1 MKYTDTIIFDLDGT
15 LLNTLWDLTE
25 ATNYALK
32 ECGYPERSYDE
43 IRHFVG
49 NGVEMLIR
57 RAVPQDT
64 SEDRI
69 QEVLAIFKIFYMHN
83 SRNNTKPYDGIIELL
98 EHLKKKGFKIGVVS
112 NKFDKA
118 VKDLCNNY
126 FFGLIDV
133 VTGESANVPKKPSP
147 IGVLKT
153 IEELGANP
161 DKTVLVGDSEVD
173 IETAKNAGIYSV
185 GVLWGFRDEQTL
197 IDAGADELVDSPER
211 LEMIL

>member
-15 LLNTLWDLTE
+15 LLDTLWDLTE

-57 RAVPQDT
+57 RAVPEGT
-64 SEDRI
+64 SKDRI
-69 QEVLAIFKIFYMHN
+69 QEVLAIFKIYYMHN

-98 EHLKKKGFKIGVVS
+98 EHLKRKGFKIGVVS

-133 VTGESANVPKKPSP
+133 VIGESANVPKKPSP

-161 DKTVLVGDSEVD
+161 DKTVLVGDSEAD
-173 IETAKNAGIYSV
+173 IETAKNAGIYSI

>member
-1 MKYTDTIIFDLDGT
+1 MKYTNTVIFDLDGT
-15 LLNTLWDLTE
+15 LLDTLWDLTD

-43 IRHFVG
+43 IRRFVG

-83 SRNNTKPYDGIIELL
+83 SKNSTKPYDGIIELL
-98 EHLKKKGFKIGVVS
+98 ESLKKKGFKIGVVS

-118 VKDLCNNY
+118 VKKLCNDY
-126 FFGLIDV
+126 FFGLIDIA
-133 VTGESANVPKKPSP
+133 TGESCDVPKKPSP

-153 IEELGANP
+153 IEELGGAP
-161 DKTVLVGDSEVD
+161 DKSVMIGDSETD
-173 IETAKNAGIYSV
+173 IQTAKNAGIMSI
-185 GVLWGFRDEQTL
+185 GVLWGFRDEKTL
-197 IDAGADELVDSPER
+197 VDAGADELVDSPER

>member
-1 MKYTDTIIFDLDGT
+1 MKYTDTVIFDLDGT

-25 ATNYALK
+25 ATNYALR

-43 IRHFVG
+43 VRHFVG

-57 RAVPQDT
+57 RAVPEGLE
-64 SEDRI
+64 EDII
-69 QEVLAIFKIFYMHN
+69 QEVLAIFKIYYMHN
-83 SRNNTKPYDGIIELL
+83 SRNNTKPYDGIVELL

-118 VKDLCNNY
+118 VKKLCNDY
-126 FFGLIDV
+126 FFGLVDV
-133 VTGESANVPKKPSP
+133 VTGESADVPKKPSP

-153 IEELGANP
+153 INELGAKP
-161 DKTVLVGDSEVD
+161 DKTVMIGDSEVD
-173 IETAKNAGIYSV
+173 VQTAKNAGIYSI

-197 IDAGADELVDSPER
+197 VDAGVDELVDSPER

>member
-1 MKYTDTIIFDLDGT
+1 MKYTNTVIFDLDGT
-15 LLNTLWDLTE
+15 LLDTLWDLTD

-43 IRHFVG
+43 IRRFVG

-83 SRNNTKPYDGIIELL
+83 SKNSTKPYDGIIELL
-98 EHLKKKGFKIGVVS
+98 ESLKKKGFKIGVVS

-118 VKDLCNNY
+118 VKKLCNDY
-126 FFGLIDV
+126 FFGLIDIA
-133 VTGESANVPKKPSP
+133 TGESCNVPKKPSP

-161 DKTVLVGDSEVD
+161 DKSVMIGDSETD
-173 IETAKNAGIYSV
+173 IQTAKNAGIVSI
-185 GVLWGFRDEQTL
+185 GVLWGFRDEKTL
-197 IDAGADELVDSPER
+197 VEAGADELVDSPER

>member
-1 MKYTDTIIFDLDGT
+1 MKYTNTVIFDLDGT
-15 LLNTLWDLTE
+15 LVDTLWDLTD

-43 IRHFVG
+43 IRRFVG

-83 SRNNTKPYDGIIELL
+83 SKNSTKPYDGIIELL
-98 EHLKKKGFKIGVVS
+98 ESLKKKGFKIGVVS

-118 VKDLCNNY
+118 VKKLCNDY
-126 FFGLIDV
+126 FFGLIDIA
-133 VTGESANVPKKPSP
+133 TGESCDVPKKPSP

-153 IEELGANP
+153 IEELGGAP
-161 DKTVLVGDSEVD
+161 DKSVMIGDSETD
-173 IETAKNAGIYSV
+173 IQTAKNAGIMSI
-185 GVLWGFRDEQTL
+185 GVLWGFRDEKTL
-197 IDAGADELVDSPER
+197 VEAGADELVDSPER

>member
-1 MKYTDTIIFDLDGT
+1 MKYTNTVIFDLDGT
-15 LLNTLWDLTE
+15 LLDTLWDLTD

-43 IRHFVG
+43 IRRFVG

-83 SRNNTKPYDGIIELL
+83 SKNSTKPYDGIIELL
-98 EHLKKKGFKIGVVS
+98 ESLKKKGFKIGVVS

-118 VKDLCNNY
+118 VKKLCNDY
-126 FFGLIDV
+126 FFGLIDIA
-133 VTGESANVPKKPSP
+133 TGESCNVPKKPSP

-153 IEELGANP
+153 IEELGAPP
-161 DKTVLVGDSEVD
+161 DKSVMIGDSETD
-173 IETAKNAGIYSV
+173 IQTAKNAGIVSI
-185 GVLWGFRDEQTL
+185 GVLWGYRDEKTL
-197 IDAGADELVDSPER
+197 VEAGADELVDSPER

>member
-15 LLNTLWDLTE
+15 LLDTLWDLTE
-25 ATNYALK
+25 ATNYALR
-32 ECGYPERSYDE
+32 ECSYPERSYDE
-43 IRHFVG
+43 VRHFVG

-57 RAVPQDT
+57 RAVPDGT
-64 SEDRI
+64 NEDRI

-98 EHLKKKGFKIGVVS
+98 EHLKKKGFKIGVLS

-126 FFGLIDV
+126 FFGLIDIA
-133 VTGESANVPKKPSP
+133 TGESANVPKKPSP

-153 IEELGANP
+153 IEELRANP
-161 DKTVLVGDSEVD
+161 DKTVLIGDSEVD
-173 IETAKNAGIYSV
+173 IQTAKNAGIYSV

>member
-25 ATNYALK
+25 ATNYTLK

-57 RAVPQDT
+57 RAVPEGT

-69 QEVLAIFKIFYMHN
+69 QEVLAIFKIYYMHN

-98 EHLKKKGFKIGVVS
+98 EHLKRKGFKIGVVS

-133 VTGESANVPKKPSP
+133 VIGESANVPKKPSP

-173 IETAKNAGIYSV
+173 IETAKNAGIYSI

>member
-1 MKYTDTIIFDLDGT
+1 MKYTNTVIFDLDGT
-15 LLNTLWDLTE
+15 LLDTLWDLTD

-43 IRHFVG
+43 IRRFVG

-83 SRNNTKPYDGIIELL
+83 SKNSTKPYDGIIELL
-98 EHLKKKGFKIGVVS
+98 ESLKKKGFKIGVVS

-118 VKDLCNNY
+118 VKKLCNDY
-126 FFGLIDV
+126 FFGLIDIA
-133 VTGESANVPKKPSP
+133 TGESCNVPKKPSP

-153 IEELGANP
+153 IEELGATP
-161 DKTVLVGDSEVD
+161 DKSVMIGDSETD
-173 IETAKNAGIYSV
+173 IQTAKNAGIVSI
-185 GVLWGFRDEQTL
+185 GVLWGFRDEKTL
-197 IDAGADELVDSPER
+197 VEAGADELVDSPER

>member
-1 MKYTDTIIFDLDGT
+1 MKYTNTVIFDLDGT
-15 LLNTLWDLTE
+15 LLDTLWDLTD

-43 IRHFVG
+43 IRRFVG

-83 SRNNTKPYDGIIELL
+83 SKNSTKPYDGIIELL
-98 EHLKKKGFKIGVVS
+98 ESLKKKGFKIGVVS

-118 VKDLCNNY
+118 VKKLCNDY
-126 FFGLIDV
+126 FFGLIDIA
-133 VTGESANVPKKPSP
+133 TGESCDVPKKPSP

-153 IEELGANP
+153 IEELGGAP
-161 DKTVLVGDSEVD
+161 DKSVMIGDSETD
-173 IETAKNAGIYSV
+173 IQTAKNAGIMSI
-185 GVLWGFRDEQTL
+185 GVLWGFRDEKTL
-197 IDAGADELVDSPER
+197 VEAGADELVDSPER

>member
-1 MKYTDTIIFDLDGT
+1 MKYTDTVIFDLDGT

-25 ATNYALK
+25 ATNYALQ

-57 RAVPQDT
+57 RAVPDGT

-83 SRNNTKPYDGIIELL
+83 SRNNTKPYDGIVELL
-98 EHLKKKGFKIGVVS
+98 EHLKKKRFKIGVVS

-126 FFGLIDV
+126 FFGLIDIA
-133 VTGESANVPKKPSP
+133 TGESANVPKKPSP

-161 DKTVLVGDSEVD
+161 DKTVLIGDSEVD
-173 IETAKNAGIYSV
+173 IQTAKNAGIYSV

>member
-1 MKYTDTIIFDLDGT
+1 MKYTDTVIFDLDGT

-25 ATNYALK
+25 ATNYALR

-43 IRHFVG
+43 IRHFVE

-57 RAVPQDT
+57 RAVPDGT

-83 SRNNTKPYDGIIELL
+83 SRNNTKPYDGIVELL
-98 EHLKKKGFKIGVVS
+98 EHLKKKRFKIGVVS

-126 FFGLIDV
+126 FFGLIDIA
-133 VTGESANVPKKPSP
+133 TGESANVPKKPSP

-161 DKTVLVGDSEVD
+161 DKTVLIGDSEVD
-173 IETAKNAGIYSV
+173 IQTAKNAGIYSV

>member
-1 MKYTDTIIFDLDGT
+1 MKYTNTVIFDLDGT
-15 LLNTLWDLTE
+15 LLDTLWDLTN

-43 IRHFVG
+43 IRRFVG

-83 SRNNTKPYDGIIELL
+83 SKNSTKPYDGIIELL
-98 EHLKKKGFKIGVVS
+98 ESLKKKGFKIGVVS

-118 VKDLCNNY
+118 VKKLCNDY
-126 FFGLIDV
+126 FFGLIDIA
-133 VTGESANVPKKPSP
+133 TGESCNVPKKPSP

-153 IEELGANP
+153 IEELGATP
-161 DKTVLVGDSEVD
+161 DKSVMIGDSETD
-173 IETAKNAGIYSV
+173 IQTAKNAGIVSI
-185 GVLWGFRDEQTL
+185 GVLWGFRDEKTL
-197 IDAGADELVDSPER
+197 VEAGADELVDSPER

>member
-1 MKYTDTIIFDLDGT
+1 MKYTDTVIFDLDGT

-25 ATNYALK
+25 ATNYALR

-43 IRHFVG
+43 VRHFVG

-57 RAVPQDT
+57 RAVPEGLE
-64 SEDRI
+64 EDRI
-69 QEVLAIFKIFYMHN
+69 QEVLAIFKIYYMHN
-83 SRNNTKPYDGIIELL
+83 SRNNTKPYDGIVELL

-118 VKDLCNNY
+118 VKKLCNDY
-126 FFGLIDV
+126 FFGLVDV
-133 VTGESANVPKKPSP
+133 VTGESADVPKKPSP

-153 IEELGANP
+153 IDELGANP
-161 DKTVLVGDSEVD
+161 DKTVMIGDSEVD
-173 IETAKNAGIYSV
+173 VQTAKNAGIYSI

-197 IDAGADELVDSPER
+197 VDAGVDELVDSPER

>member
-1 MKYTDTIIFDLDGT
+1 MKYTNTVIFDLDGT
-15 LLNTLWDLTE
+15 LLDTLWDLTD

-43 IRHFVG
+43 IRRFVG

-83 SRNNTKPYDGIIELL
+83 SKNSTKPYDGIIELL
-98 EHLKKKGFKIGVVS
+98 ESLKKKGFKIGVVS

-118 VKDLCNNY
+118 VKKLCNDY
-126 FFGLIDV
+126 FFGLIDIA
-133 VTGESANVPKKPSP
+133 TGESCNVPKKPSP

-153 IEELGANP
+153 SEELGATP
-161 DKTVLVGDSEVD
+161 DKSVMIGDSETD
-173 IETAKNAGIYSV
+173 IQTAKNAGIVSI
-185 GVLWGFRDEQTL
+185 GVLWGFRDEKTL
-197 IDAGADELVDSPER
+197 VEAGADELVDSPER

>member
-1 MKYTDTIIFDLDGT
+1 MKYTNTVIFDLDGT
-15 LLNTLWDLTE
+15 LLDTLWDLTD

-43 IRHFVG
+43 IRRFVG

-83 SRNNTKPYDGIIELL
+83 SKNSTKPYDGIIELL
-98 EHLKKKGFKIGVVS
+98 ESLKKKGFKIGVVS

-118 VKDLCNNY
+118 VKKLCNDY
-126 FFGLIDV
+126 FFGLIDIA
-133 VTGESANVPKKPSP
+133 TGESCNVPKKPSP

-153 IEELGANP
+153 IEEIGATP
-161 DKTVLVGDSEVD
+161 DKSVMIGDSETD
-173 IETAKNAGIYSV
+173 IQTAKNAGIVSI
-185 GVLWGFRDEQTL
+185 GVLWGFRDEKTL
-197 IDAGADELVDSPER
+197 VEAGADELVDSPER